1 MSIHH
6 LPWDWTLWHI
16 ATRNLINKVNRRLEG
31 RDITPPGFP
40 KHDRLPG
47 MIELQKLCAARVGDV
62 ETRARIS
69 PILAAQEVIAHKL
82 AEQLLGAGPT
92 ADMMAPARQVRDRLM
107 GPEVVQEMLDA
118 MATEGLPFIVQS

>member
-47 MIELQKLCAARVGDV
+47 MIDLQRLCAAKVGDE
-62 ETRARIS
+62 ETRAQDL
-69 PILAAQEVIAHKL
+69 PHP
-82 AEQLLGAGPT
+82 LGPGGHRPQAGRTTHPGRRVHHGHSGVG
-92 ADMMAPARQVRDRLM
+92 PA
-107 GPEVVQEMLDA
+107 GA
-118 MATEGLPFIVQS
+118 